1 MYVRNSYIQS
11 CSIVYYSRLCL
22 LLYNIVWFGQGGFAQ
37 VKLIQIILQ
46 YIFLYLQNVQG
57 EEKRLLNVHEKFA

>member
-1 MYVRNSYIQS
+1 MYVRNSDILS
-11 CSIVYYSRLCL
+11 CSIVYYTRLCL
-22 LLYNIVWFGQGGFAQ
+22 LLYNNIGFAQ